1 MKEKFQKF
9 FGSQT
14 PMAESALPSFADD
27 VNEAVQ
33 QRRIDRITTRRRVL
47 GLLALVLLVL
57 VLAPAFFEPDMATAD
72 RTALT
77 VIPPM
82 KGVTPDMEV
91 AVKPATDAAK
101 DEPAVAP
108 TVDEKSVRSTAKALS
123 AANPVSAG
131 TLQAPGLADG
141 EPADPIGVLLD
152 KTPAKPAKA
161 EVNQDVKPAAKAEKA
176 PEKTL
181 AKVEFVKTAK
191 SEKPAAA
198 KPAAVVKT
206 ALTAD
211 PNGRWY
217 IQIFA
222 TANKAAAEN
231 KARQLTRQ
239 GLPSYTEPVKRRGT
253 DLWRV
258 RVGRFATMNEAKAA
272 RDILANLNESNGGIS
287 QLAPEKK

>member
-33 QRRIDRITTRRRVL
+33 QRRIARITTRRRVL

-91 AVKPATDAAK
+91 AVKPAQDAAK
-101 DEPAVAP
+101 EEPAP
-108 TVDEKSVRSTAKALS
+108 TADEKSVRSTAKALS

-141 EPADPIGVLLD
+141 EPADPIGGLLE
-152 KTPAKPAKA
+152 KTPAKSSKA
-161 EVNQDVKPAAKAEKA
+161 AAK
-176 PEKTL
+176 PEMKL
-181 AKVEFVKTAK
+181 AAKVEKAQEKTPVKAESAK
-191 SEKPAAA
+191 AVQSDKPVAKPAAA
-198 KPAAVVKT
+198 ART
-206 ALTAD
+206 ALAAD

-231 KARQLTRQ
+231 KARQLAKL

-258 RVGRFATMNEAKAA
+258 RVGRFATMNEARAA

>member
-9 FGSQT
+9 FGSQS

-152 KTPAKPAKA
+152 KTPAKSAKA
-161 EVNQDVKPAAKAEKA
+161 ANQDVKPAAKAEKVL
-176 PEKTL
+176 EKTP
-181 AKVEFVKTAK
+181 AKAEPVKAAK

-198 KPAAVVKT
+198 KPAAVAKT

-258 RVGRFATMNEAKAA
+258 RVGRFATMNEAKTA

>member
-91 AVKPATDAAK
+91 AVKPAKDAAK
-101 DEPAVAP
+101 EEPAVAP
-108 TVDEKSVRSTAKALS
+108 TADEKSVRSTAKALS

-152 KTPAKPAKA
+152 KTPAKSAKA
-161 EVNQDVKPAAKAEKA
+161 ANQDVKPAAKAEKA
-176 PEKTL
+176 LEKTP
-181 AKVEFVKTAK
+181 AKAEPVKVAK
-191 SEKPAAA
+191 SEKPVAA
-198 KPAAVVKT
+198 KPAAVAKT